1 MAALFIG
8 EAMLHECIILLR
20 DIISFLP
27 FVMRH

>member
-8 EAMLHECIILLR
+8 EGMLHECIILLR

-27 FVMRH
+27 FVMHY

>member
-8 EAMLHECIILLR
+8 EGLLRECIILLR